1 MRDGKIKILVTGS
14 AGMLGSRVISL
25 FKDRFE
31 VIGYDL
37 SRLDIT
43 DPSMVGKIIG
53 ETRPDA
59 VINCAAYT
67 RVDDCETHRKEAF
80 SINADGALNL
90 AVACMEHDAKMV
102 QISTDYVFDGT
113 KGAPYLEEDMPNP
126 LSVYARSK
134 WEGEQAV
141 RGRLENHLVVRT
153 SWLYGENGPNFV
165 DTMLRLAGEKDELR
179 VVNDQKGCPT
189 YTADLALAIEALIK
203 ADATGTYHVVNGE
216 VCTWYEFAIE
226 ILRLRGIATPVVPIL
241 TKDFPRP
248 AVRPHYSV
256 MDTGKLLADTGIRM
270 RPWREALKQFLNLTN
285 S

>member
-1 MRDGKIKILVTGS
+1 
-14 AGMLGSRVISL
+14 MLGSRMMSVL
-25 FKDRFE
+25 QERFNVVGLRHSE
-31 VIGYDL
+31 M
-37 SRLDIT
+37 DIT
-43 DPSMVGKIIG
+43 DPAVLKKVIG
-53 ETRPDA
+53 IERPDV

-80 SINADGALNL
+80 SVNADGALNI
-90 AVACMEHDAKMV
+90 AEASREHDAKMV
-102 QISTDYVFDGT
+102 QISTAHIFDGA
-113 KGAPYLEEDMPNP
+113 KGAPYIEDDIPNP
-126 LSVYARSK
+126 RSVYGRSK
-134 WEGEQAV
+134 WEGEEAV
-141 RGRLENHLVVRT
+141 RGRLKNHLIVRA

-189 YTADLALAIEALIK
+189 YTTDLALAIEALIK

-216 VCTWYEFAIE
+216 ACTWYEFAVE

-248 AVRPHYSV
+248 AARPHNSA

-270 RPWREALKQFLNLTN
+270 RPWREALKQFLNPKLITQ
-285 S
+285 